1 MSKPDANQL
10 LAALAGTGE
19 SKAARFR
26 SLLPQ
31 INAAIER
38 GVRHAQIIEALAAD
52 GLHMSHVEFRN
63 ALYRERRR
71 DEDKKAPNAQATQNI
86 PASAASM
93 PIATTPATK
102 TTPQSNRSGRFDYG
116 KFRDGKTKW

>member
-26 SLLPQ
+26 NLLPQ

-71 DEDKKAPNAQATQNI
+71 EEGKKAPHAQATQNTS
-86 PASAASM
+86 ANAASM
-93 PIATTPATK
+93 PITATPPAK
-102 TTPQSNRSGRFDYG
+102 TTPQSIRSGRFDYG
-116 KFRDGKTKW
+116 KFREGKTKW

>member
-1 MSKPDANQL
+1 MSKPDASQL

-26 SLLPQ
+26 ALLPQ

-38 GVRHAQIIEALAAD
+38 GVRHARIIEALAAD

-71 DEDKKAPNAQATQNI
+71 EEGKKAPHAQATENT
-86 PASAASM
+86 PASTASM
-93 PIATTPATK
+93 PITTTPDTK
-102 TTPQSNRSGRFDYG
+102 TTPQSIRSNRFDYG

>member
-10 LAALAGTGE
+10 LAALAGKGE

-26 SLLPQ
+26 TLLPQ

-71 DEDKKAPNAQATQNI
+71 EEGKKAPHAQATPNT

-93 PIATTPATK
+93 PIAATPATK
-102 TTPQSNRSGRFDYG
+102 TTPHSIRSGRFDYG
-116 KFRDGKTKW
+116 KFRDRKTKW

>member
-26 SLLPQ
+26 NLLPQ

-71 DEDKKAPNAQATQNI
+71 EEGKKAPHAQATQNT
-86 PASAASM
+86 PANAANM
-93 PIATTPATK
+93 PITATPAAK
-102 TTPQSNRSGRFDYG
+102 TTPQSIRSGRFDYG